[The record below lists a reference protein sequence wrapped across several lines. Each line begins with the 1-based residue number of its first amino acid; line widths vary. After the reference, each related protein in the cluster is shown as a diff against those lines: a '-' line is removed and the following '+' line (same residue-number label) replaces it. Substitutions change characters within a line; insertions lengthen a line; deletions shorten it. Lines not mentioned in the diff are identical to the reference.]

1 MEKLINW
8 LTNEKPNPIETE
20 LKTLNLEIKNAK
32 FTINGHTL
40 EPGNFLQNATIQN
53 FINSQKEAEKK
64 SFSFKDRAE
73 EIKRKYNYKFYKL
86 FNI

>member
-1 MEKLINW
+1 MEKFINW
-8 LTNEKPNPIETE
+8 LTTEKPEPIETE

-32 FTINGHTL
+32 FTINGHNL

-53 FINSQKEAEKK
+53 FINSQKKAEKK
-64 SFSFKDRAE
+64 SFSFKERAE